1 MNKNKYLIFIFLG
14 LFSVACLLAVIELA
28 LRKQKVETIQAVA
41 EGTITTENLTLLERM
56 YEDVDSDGK
65 DESVELYT
73 SAQRGPDGFMEWDDG
88 QRWLLLVRKE
98 GEIFPLFNDYV
109 QLGQIEFWI
118 GIFNK
123 SRIISPDTGDLER
136 HIYVMHTRYIQ
147 LADYYWDQ
155 KKRCFN
161 KKIVFEPPNWW
172 DARSSFRYNC
182 YDPSLIERLRSD

>member
-1 MNKNKYLIFIFLG
+1 MNRNKYLIFIFLG

-28 LRKQKVETIQAVA
+28 LKKQKVETIQAVEA
-41 EGTITTENLTLLERM
+41 IATENLTLLERV

-73 SAQRGPDGFMEWDDG
+73 SAQRGPDGLMGWDDG

-98 GEIFPLFNDYV
+98 GKIFPLFNDYV
-109 QLGQIEFWI
+109 QRGQIEFWI

-136 HIYVMHTRYIQ
+136 HIYVMHTSNIQ
-147 LADYYWDQ
+147 LADYYW
-155 KKRCFN
+155 KNRCFN
-161 KKIVFEPPNWW
+161 KKIVFDSNVSY
-172 DARSSFRYNC
+172 ARSLFR
-182 YDPSLIERLRSD
+182 YDPSLIEPVKHAPDYHTVH

>member
-1 MNKNKYLIFIFLG
+1 MNRSKYIMFIFLS
-14 LFSVACLLAVIELA
+14 LFSLVCLLAVIELA
-28 LRKQKVETIQAVA
+28 LKKQKGETIETRDMWISWFRQALQKQKVETIQAVA

-65 DESVELYT
+65 DESIELYT

-123 SRIISPDTGDLER
+123 SRIISPDTVDL
-136 HIYVMHTRYIQ
+136 
-147 LADYYWDQ
+147 
-155 KKRCFN
+155 
-161 KKIVFEPPNWW
+161 
-172 DARSSFRYNC
+172 
-182 YDPSLIERLRSD
+182 